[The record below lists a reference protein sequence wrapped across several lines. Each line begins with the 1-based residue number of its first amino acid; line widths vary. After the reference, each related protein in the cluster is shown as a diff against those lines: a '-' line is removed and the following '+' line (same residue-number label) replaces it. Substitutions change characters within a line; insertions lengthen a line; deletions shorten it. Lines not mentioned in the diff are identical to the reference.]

1 MVIDLSNWLN
11 AATNLP
17 EVWYQIIEEAMTN
30 RNGEFSYQ
38 YSDNITREKDGELL
52 YTKKYDI
59 DLKITIDTQYEIDG
73 EDLAKNL
80 AVSEEQYHK
89 LEKTQEAIELLT
101 DFFMNNDVEMDAI
114 VEKLKVMKRLEIH

>member
-30 RNGEFSYQ
+30 RNGEFAYK

-80 AVSEEQYHK
+80 ALSEEQYHK